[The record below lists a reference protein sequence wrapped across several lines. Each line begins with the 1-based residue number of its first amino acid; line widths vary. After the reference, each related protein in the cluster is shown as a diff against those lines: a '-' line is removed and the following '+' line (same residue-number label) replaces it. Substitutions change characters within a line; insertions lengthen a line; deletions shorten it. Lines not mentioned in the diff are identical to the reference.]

1 MSSFVAKRLRFQD
14 GERFS
19 FLSRPGG
26 LPVHEVVLYLARFRT
41 RGRAANTIHAVCMSM
56 ALLYRE
62 LDKAG
67 IQLLERLRH
76 GQFLTVPEVNRL
88 ADAAQYRLADLSEDD
103 ADSSERLN
111 VVDIRK
117 IRIRRQIVSSEYIEA
132 VDVAT
137 QASRIRYMADFLGF
151 IADYYGAT
159 LPSIQRQELATQ
171 SAHVLKALQAQV
183 PRVARRAKLG
193 AREGLS
199 QEEQERLLAVVHP
212 DSPDNPWKQRF
223 VRSRNWLIVT
233 LLLATGMRRGELLGL
248 QINDLIPNQP
258 CLRIMRRADAAEDP
272 RLVQANTKTR
282 DRIVEVRPTIMKA
295 IWYYIREDRH
305 KIKAARRF
313 PQIFVADDGQ
323 PLSAKSIDKIFVQIR
338 QSCPG
343 LPVTLTSHV
352 MRHTWNERFSEQAE
366 KMGLTDTAEE
376 RARNEQQGWT
386 DNSKSGAVY
395 TRRHTSRKGR
405 EIALRL
411 QEGLDESGG

>member
-1 MSSFVAKRLRFQD
+1 MSDFVAKRLRFRD

-19 FLSRPGG
+19 ILSFPGG

-41 RGRAANTIHAVCMSM
+41 RGRAANTIHAVCVSM

-88 ADAAQYRLADLSEDD
+88 ADAAQYRLADLSEDEVD
-103 ADSSERLN
+103 PPGRAN

-117 IRIRRQIVSSEYIEA
+117 IRIRRQAVRENVKA

-137 QASRIRYMADFLGF
+137 QASRIRYMADFLEF
-151 IADYYGAT
+151 VADYYGAM
-159 LPSIQRQELATQ
+159 LPSVQRQGLATQ
-171 SAHVLKALQAQV
+171 SAHVLKAFQAQV
-183 PRVARRAKLG
+183 PRVSHRARLG

-233 LLLATGMRRGELLGL
+233 LLLATGVRRGELLGL
-248 QINDLIPNQP
+248 QINDLVQNQP
-258 CLRIMRRADAAEDP
+258 CLRIVRRADASEDP
-272 RLVQANTKTR
+272 RLIQANTKTR
-282 DRIVEVRPTIMKA
+282 DRLVEVRPAIMKA
-295 IWYYIREDRH
+295 IWNYIREDRH
-305 KIKAARRF
+305 KIKAARKF
-313 PQIFVADDGQ
+313 PQVFVADDGK

-376 RARNEQQGWT
+376 RARNEQQGWA
-386 DNSKSGAVY
+386 DNSKSGTVY

-405 EIALRL
+405 EIALKL
-411 QEGLDESGG
+411 QEKLDGCGN